1 MKKFHI
7 KRLYKLAD
15 YLYNQVEPKDF
26 LFTHWVHPDCG
37 SPGCGIGHA
46 CVLFRKQGFK
56 MEARTP
62 TYQGFSGFRAV
73 GKFFGLLDEY
83 GFVGK
88 DVLYLFSPHGA
99 GSKLGDKA
107 TPKQVA
113 NQIRRFCKKMEKKS

>member
-26 LFTHWVHPDCG
+26 FFSTWEHCG
-37 SPGCGIGHA
+37 APGCAIGHA

-56 MEARTP
+56 MSIGGIP
-62 TYQGFSGFRAV
+62 TYQGYLNFAAID
-73 GKFFGLLDEY
+73 KFFGLED
-83 GFVGK
+83 K
-88 DVLYLFSPHGA
+88 DNQMSSIDLFTPC
-99 GSKLGDKA
+99 GSKLGVDA

-113 NQIRRFCKKMEKKS
+113 RHIRRFCKKMEKKS